1 MTYALVDSPIGP
13 LTLVGEDDALS
24 GLYMHQGRHVPDV
37 AGFGQRDDAAHPAA
51 RRQLAEYFAGER
63 QQFTVPLR
71 PRGSEFQRTVWSA
84 LAEIP
89 YGQTCSYGELTAR
102 LGLTPQAVRAVA
114 GANGRN
120 PISILVPCHR
130 VIGAD
135 GRLTGYA
142 GGLPRKQFLLD
153 LERPPAAREQLLF

>member
-1 MTYALVDSPIGP
+1 MTYALTDSPIGP

-24 GLYMHQGRHVPDV
+24 GLYMHHGRHVPD
-37 AGFGQRDDAAHPAA
+37 AAAFGERDDAAHPEA
-51 RRQLAEYFAGER
+51 RRQLGEYFAGER
-63 QQFTVPLR
+63 RRFTVPLR
-71 PRGSEFQRTVWSA
+71 ARGSHFQRRVWAA

-102 LGLTPQAVRAVA
+102 LGLAPQAVRAVA

-120 PISILVPCHR
+120 PISIIVPCHR
-130 VIGAD
+130 VLGAD

-142 GGLPRKQFLLD
+142 GGVARKQFLLD
-153 LERPPAAREQLLF
+153 LERPAAAREQLLF